1 MYLIHYSLYFNKEY
15 ILCGMGRRGGGAG
28 DQSGSGIYK
37 YRLYEIKNAEVE
49 QSYGQTSLPIPSA
62 SSFLQQ

>member
-1 MYLIHYSLYFNKEY
+1 MYLIHYRLYFNKEY
-15 ILCGMGRRGGGAG
+15 IICGIVGGGGVG

-49 QSYGQTSLPIPSA
+49 QS
-62 SSFLQQ
+62 